1 MENPLKKATKA
12 SASVI
17 VDFTSPEFEHW
28 TNAEGDI
35 CFRTLNDGFFTARN
49 KGRVIAKRKT
59 QAGIESAIKLWSERE
74 RERLGVDMFITLTEE
89 D

>member
-1 MENPLKKATKA
+1 MENPLIKATNA
-12 SASVI
+12 SATVI
-17 VDFTSPEFEHW
+17 VGFTSPEFEHW

-35 CFRTLNDGFFTARN
+35 FFREVKAGFFTARN

-59 QAGIESAIKLWSERE
+59 QAGIESAIGLWSEQE
-74 RERLGVDMFITLTEE
+74 RERLGVDVFITLTEE